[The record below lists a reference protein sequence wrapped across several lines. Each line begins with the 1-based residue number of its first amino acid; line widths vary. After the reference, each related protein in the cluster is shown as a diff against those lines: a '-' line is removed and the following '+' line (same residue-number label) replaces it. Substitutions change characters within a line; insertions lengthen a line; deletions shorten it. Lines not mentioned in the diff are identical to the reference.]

1 MFDFSVFWNL
11 VRVER
16 YYRPTVKPGTSTLT
30 PLRSVYSFKLP
41 NWSLAYFLKISVLMM
56 KGIEDI
62 RDCDKLDNNLTRTLL

>member
-11 VRVER
+11 VRVEG

-41 NWSLAYFLKISVLMM
+41 NWLLPYFLEISVLTM
-56 KGIEDI
+56 KGMEYI
-62 RDCDKLDNNLTRTLL
+62 RDCDKLDNNLTKTLL